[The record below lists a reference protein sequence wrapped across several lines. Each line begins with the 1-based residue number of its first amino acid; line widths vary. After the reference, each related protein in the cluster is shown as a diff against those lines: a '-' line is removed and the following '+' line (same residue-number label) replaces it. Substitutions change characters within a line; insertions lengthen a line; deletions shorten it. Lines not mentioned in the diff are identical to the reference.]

1 MLPCPCPVAPLP
13 SIVVDRMKFKIN
25 RDHFTSGLQQV
36 LNVVG
41 TRATMPI
48 LSNVLINAE
57 DDHITLT
64 TTNLDLG
71 IRCQIR
77 CDVSEKGTL
86 TLPVR
91 KLASIVRDLP
101 NLDVEVETYSNQ
113 QAKISS
119 GTSTFRIMGISSEE
133 FPPLPEFADQHSFL
147 LRQDELQRMLK
158 SVSYAQSSDETRY
171 IMNGV
176 YFNFEDAKLTLAA
189 TDGRRLAVVSK
200 ELEVT
205 EENAGSLILPAKTV
219 SEVERLLGQGE
230 TVRIAFNDRQVA
242 FEISSATEN
251 DDKGLM
257 DNIYLVSK
265 VVEGKYPNYRQV
277 IPKENDQHLKVS
289 RESFLNCVRRASLVT
304 TDKNHA
310 IKVHVHDNTLEITGE
325 SSEFGNSNVTLLVEY
340 NGPGVTVAF
349 NPNYIIEPLKAL
361 TRDEVIFE
369 FKDELSPGVIRTPDS
384 FLCVIMPLRLT

>member
-1 MLPCPCPVAPLP
+1 
-13 SIVVDRMKFKIN
+13 MKFKIN
-25 RDHFTSGLQQV
+25 RDHFASGLQQV

-41 TRATMPI
+41 SRATMPI
-48 LSNVLINAE
+48 LSNVLIQAT
-57 DDHITLT
+57 DGRISLT

-77 CDVSEKGTL
+77 CEVAEKGSI

-91 KLASIVRDLP
+91 KLASIVRELP
-101 NLDVEVETYSNQ
+101 NLDVEVATFSNQ

-119 GTSTFRIMGISSEE
+119 GSSNFQIMGLASDD
-133 FPPLPEFADQHSFL
+133 FPPLPEFNDQHSYTL
-147 LRQDELQRMLK
+147 LQDDLLRMLK
-158 SVSYAQSSDETRY
+158 SVSYAQSTDETRY

-176 YFNFEDAKLTLAA
+176 FFNFENNRLTLAA
-189 TDGRRLAVVSK
+189 TDGRRLAVISK
-200 ELEVT
+200 DVEVT
-205 EENAGSLILPAKTV
+205 EENTGSLILPAKTV
-219 SEVERLLGQGE
+219 SEVERLLGQGD

-242 FEISSATEN
+242 FEISSAKES

-277 IPKENDQHLKVS
+277 IPKETDQHFKVN
-289 RESFLNCVRRASLVT
+289 RESLLTCVRRASLVT

-310 IKVHVHDNTLEITGE
+310 IKVHMHENTLEITGE
-325 SSEFGNSNVTLLVEY
+325 SQEFGNSSVTLLVEY
-340 NGPGVTVAF
+340 HGPDISVAF
-349 NPNYIIEPLKAL
+349 NPHYLMEPLKAL

-369 FKDELSPGVIRTPDS
+369 FKDELSPGVLRTPDS
-384 FLCVIMPLRLT
+384 FLCVIMPLRLS